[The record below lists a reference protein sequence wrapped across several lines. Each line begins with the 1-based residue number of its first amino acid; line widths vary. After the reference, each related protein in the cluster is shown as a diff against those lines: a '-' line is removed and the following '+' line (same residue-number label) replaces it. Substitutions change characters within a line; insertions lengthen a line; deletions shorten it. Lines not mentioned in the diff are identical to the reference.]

1 MNRFQDKVCVITASA
16 TGIGLAI
23 AEKFGKEGGKIV
35 ISSRDIKNVTAAVEK
50 LRSQG
55 ITCEGVV
62 CHVIKD
68 RKKLINF
75 ALEKFGKIDIL
86 INNAAVSTYMGPITD
101 TPEAAYDKML
111 ETNVKAAFYLVQ
123 EALPH
128 LKKTKGVVL
137 FVASIA
143 GYNPLPLLGIYGMTK
158 TALISLTKSI
168 SMEVGGFGVRVN
180 AIAPGIIRTKFAGAI
195 VETEHAKNNSL
206 GRVGETSD
214 VSGPAA
220 FLCSDE
226 AAFIT
231 GETIVIAGGVQGRL

>member
-16 TGIGLAI
+16 SGIGFAI

-62 CHVIKD
+62 CHVNKD

-75 ALEKFGKIDIL
+75 AIEKFGKIDVL
-86 INNAAVSTYMGPITD
+86 VNNAAVSTFMGPVTE
-101 TPEAAYDKML
+101 TPEAAYDRML
-111 ETNVKAAFYLVQ
+111 ETNVKASFYLTT

-128 LKKTKGVVL
+128 LKKTKGVIL
-137 FVASIA
+137 FVASVA

-158 TALISLTKSI
+158 TALISLTKAI
-168 SMEVGGFGVRVN
+168 SMEVGGFGIRVN
-180 AIAPGIIRTKFAGAI
+180 AIAPGIIKTKFAGAI
-195 VETEHAKNNSL
+195 AETEHATNNSL
-206 GRVGETSD
+206 GRIGVTSD
-214 VSGPAA
+214 CSGPAA

-231 GETIVIAGGVQGRL
+231 GETLVINGGNHTRL